1 MISTLCG
8 PAGRPTRIRGSP
20 LASAQCHGASS
31 TMTWMCPMRG
41 YTSSGFGPNT
51 GTIRKFSA
59 RYWMN
64 TYPRDSGSANGG
76 STMIFA
82 GGCCSVSYHPGWP
95 EEVFCGFSPGGGC
108 QKGCRRHQGNEGAL
122 HDPSPEALHYIVH

>member
-1 MISTLCG
+1 
-8 PAGRPTRIRGSP
+8 
-20 LASAQCHGASS
+20 
-31 TMTWMCPMRG
+31 MRG
-41 YTSSGFGPNT
+41 DTSSAFGPNT

-82 GGCCSVSYHPGWP
+82 GGCCSVSGTTPAGP
-95 EEVFCGFSPGGGC
+95 RKSFAV
-108 QKGCRRHQGNEGAL
+108 
-122 HDPSPEALHYIVH
+122 